1 MSQLSPHFQ
10 LEEFERSATATRLGI
25 CNAAPLAVIT
35 CLQNLCQQILEPAR
49 QAYGK
54 PIVIQSGYRCTQL
67 NQAVGGVP
75 NSQHR
80 TGEAADLPYSA
91 TLLAILKT
99 LPYDQLIVEV
109 SKSYKASGGTRSSC
123 APVGAQASKLGA
135 KWLHVSCKFKGQNR
149 HQFIAT
155 LVKK

>member
-25 CNAAPLAVIT
+25 CNAAPLSVIT

-49 QAYGK
+49 LAYGK

-67 NQAVGGVP
+67 NTAVGGVK

-80 TGEAADLPYSA
+80 TGEAADLPYSEE
-91 TLLAILKT
+91 LLKILKT
-99 LPYDQLIVEV
+99 LPYDQLIVEHNKKG
-109 SKSYKASGGTRSSC
+109 S
-123 APVGAQASKLGA
+123 
-135 KWLHVSCKFKGQNR
+135 KWLHVSCKLHDDNNR
-149 HQFIAT
+149 HQFIPN
-155 LVKK
+155 LLKK

>member
-1 MSQLSPHFQ
+1 MQTLTEHFC
-10 LEEFERSATATRLGI
+10 LEEFERSATAERLGI
-25 CNAAPLAVIT
+25 CNGAPLSAISR
-35 CLQNLCQQILEPAR
+35 LQNLCQQVLEPAR

-67 NQAVGGVP
+67 NTAVGGVP

-80 TGEAADLPYSA
+80 TGEAADLPYSD

-109 SKSYKASGGTRSSC
+109 SKSYKASGGTR
-123 APVGAQASKLGA
+123 GT